1 MFQRLPPLART
12 GRSRPALRWPW
23 LLALWLYW
31 IAALGAEPSDVAR
44 WIDRFDQDA
53 TQEIHALSQDRDGY
67 LWVASRAGLFR
78 FDGAEFQAVPLG
90 VTGEVNELLADRDGN
105 LWIAVERSLLRRG
118 PDGRILTI
126 ATLPE
131 AQGAIR
137 MLRLVSGRV
146 WVAGQTGLAR
156 VEAERLVAVPGS
168 EAAHLFDLIPYQSQG
183 TEILLAGSFD
193 GLFRIDDGRLQP
205 DVTRAGALGFIKQM
219 VQAADGALWL
229 GGHTLRRLSGLGDS
243 PVADPLE
250 RVRQVRTMRLLSN
263 GELWVG
269 THADGLHRRAADG
282 RWLAQDPQLRGEMIT
297 SLFEDRE
304 RNVWVGTQGGLHRFA
319 LAPMGT
325 IDSDPALPSRLLSSV
340 AAAPDGRIWVA
351 SYGRGIVEIAP
362 DGRSRALSSDCGSVV
377 MGLLFQAPQSLWI
390 ASEQGL
396 CERRDDGR
404 EIRHEDMP
412 AMALAPA
419 LAGGFWVQGERSVE
433 RWQEGRRQSILAIE
447 PRVPLQLLDQGPDG
461 LWLASDRGLTRID
474 ADGRETVLETKASV
488 TSLLAD
494 PEQGV
499 WYLFGNQMVLRD
511 GDGAKF
517 ATTAFPGA
525 WLLLLDAHDGL
536 WQIGTSGALRMD
548 RGPLRQALRSG
559 QAPPAGVRFGD
570 SDGHGGLRPSMIG
583 SPNAT
588 ALTDGRAAYIGY
600 GKLRIGRLAQRP
612 RAPEAVAAQVLEV
625 RAAETSISASGHRF
639 LPDQQP
645 LSFRFTA
652 PALRDPTRM
661 RFRHRLLP
669 IEQAWNAPTI
679 ERTQGYGLLGPGEYV
694 FEVQA
699 QVPVAKTLPPA
710 RLAFSI
716 LPRWHETRWARAGF
730 VLAAILLV
738 ALLTALVLRL
748 RFARLRAQKLRLESE
763 VAARTMELSVANDQL
778 QLLARTD
785 ALTGI
790 ANRRCI
796 LECYSEA
803 WARARR
809 EGKSLAALMI
819 DVDHFK
825 AYNDHHGHAA
835 GDAALRAVAS
845 ALAGCVRRPGEQV
858 ARYGGEEFITILP
871 NCTREDALRVAE
883 RMRVAVSELAIV
895 HRGRTDGDVVTVS
908 IGVAA
913 TMPDSDAAEALLARA
928 DAALYQAK
936 HAGRNRVAG
945 EQERS

>member
-78 FDGAEFQAVPLG
+78 FDGVEFQAVSLG
-90 VTGEVNELLADRDGN
+90 IAGSVNELLTDRDGN
-105 LWIAVERSLLRRG
+105 LWIAVERSLLRRD
-118 PDGRILTI
+118 PDGHILTV

-131 AQGAIR
+131 AQGSIR
-137 MLRLVSGRV
+137 MLRLVSGHV

-156 VEAERLVAVPGS
+156 VESGRLAAVPGS
-168 EAAHLFDLIPYQSQG
+168 EALHLFDLIQYQTPG
-183 TEILLAGSFD
+183 TGQLLAGGFG
-193 GLFRIDDGRLQP
+193 GLFRIENGRLHP
-205 DVTRAGALGFIKQM
+205 DSAQVGAPGFIKQM
-219 VQAADGALWL
+219 VQTADGALWL

-243 PVADPLE
+243 PIADPQE
-250 RVRQVRTMRLLSN
+250 RVSQVRAMHLLSN
-263 GELWVG
+263 GELWIG
-269 THADGLHRRAADG
+269 THSDGLHRRATDG
-282 RWLAQDPQLRGEMIT
+282 RWLAQDPQLRGEMVT
-297 SLFEDRE
+297 ALFEDRE

-319 LAPMGT
+319 LAPVGT
-325 IDSDPALPSRLLSSV
+325 IESDPALPSRLLSSV
-340 AAAPDGRIWVA
+340 AAAPDGRIWVG
-351 SYGRGIVEIAP
+351 SYGRGSIEIAP
-362 DGRSRALSSDCGSVV
+362 DGRSHPFVSDCGSVV
-377 MGLLFQAPQSLWI
+377 MGLLFQAPRSLWI

-404 EIRHEDMP
+404 EIRHKGVQ

-419 LAGGFWVQGERSVE
+419 IGGGFWVHGESSIE
-433 RWQEGRRQSILAIE
+433 RWQHGRRLSILAIE
-447 PRVPLQLLDQGPDG
+447 PRVPLQLLDQGPNG
-461 LWLASDRGLTRID
+461 LWLASDRGLSRID
-474 ADGRETVLETKASV
+474 GDGRETVLETKASV
-488 TSLLAD
+488 ATLLAD
-494 PEQGV
+494 PARGV
-499 WYLFGNQMVLRD
+499 WYLFDNQLVLRD
-511 GDGAKF
+511 GDGAKY
-517 ATTAFPGA
+517 ATPAFPGA

-536 WQIGTSGALRMD
+536 WQIGASGALRMD
-548 RGPLRQALRSG
+548 RGPLRQALRGG
-559 QAPPAGVRFGD
+559 QAPPPGVRFGD

-583 SPNAT
+583 SPAAT
-588 ALTDGRAAYIGY
+588 ALADGRVAYVGY

-625 RAAETSISASGHRF
+625 RAAETSISAPGHRF

-652 PALRDPTRM
+652 PALRDPTSL

-679 ERTQGYGLLGPGEYV
+679 ERTQGYGLLAPGDYV

-699 QVPVAKTLPPA
+699 QGPDAQTLPPA
-710 RLAFSI
+710 RFAFSI

-748 RFARLRAQKLRLESE
+748 RFVRLRAQKHQLESE
-763 VAARTMELSVANDQL
+763 VAARTMELSAANDQL

-809 EGKSLAALMI
+809 EGKPLAALMI

-858 ARYGGEEFITILP
+858 ARYGGEEFIAILP
-871 NCTREDALRVAE
+871 NCTQEDALRVAE

-895 HRGRTDGDVVTVS
+895 HRGRTDGDLVTVS

-913 TMPDSDAAEALLARA
+913 TVPDSDAAEALLARA
-928 DAALYQAK
+928 DAALYRAK

-945 EQERS
+945 EQETS